1 MTFFCSSYS
10 LMSSPAPSSP
20 FLPLTSISISSYS
33 QNPRPLFLLSMFLFC
48 THSNF
53 ASFHR
58 LFILLV
64 LHIYVLACSLF
75 FTPSTDLFFHIVFFF
90 LLLSMFLFRTQSLSS
105 PPSTGFFFCSS
116 SCSSSSFMSSPV
128 LPSPNP
134 PPSRWQDGRMAGWR
148 GGLAGCLLAG
158 GAARVL
164 AGCFVCRVSKQDI
177 LLPC

>member
-1 MTFFCSSYS
+1 
-10 LMSSPAPSSP
+10 MSSPALPSP
-20 FLPLTSISISSYS
+20 CLPLTSVSTSSYS
-33 QNPRPLFLLSMFLFC
+33 QNPRPLFLLFLFC
-48 THSNF
+48 THYNF

-75 FTPSTDLFFHIVFFF
+75 FTPSTGLFFPHRLLFL

-116 SCSSSSFMSSPV
+116 SSFMSSPI